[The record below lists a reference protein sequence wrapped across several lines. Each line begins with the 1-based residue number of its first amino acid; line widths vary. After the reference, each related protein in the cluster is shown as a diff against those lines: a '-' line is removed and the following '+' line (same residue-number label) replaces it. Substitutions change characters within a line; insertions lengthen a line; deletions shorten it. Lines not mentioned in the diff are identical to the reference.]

1 METMTFN
8 DFMNYANNEGLKKVY
23 DCMDNNKDIPA
34 IELTFMGKKVEID
47 LHADNY
53 ESLIQFLQSVKDN
66 DYHIN
71 NA

>member
-1 METMTFN
+1 
-8 DFMNYANNEGLKKVY
+8 
-23 DCMDNNKDIPA
+23 MDNNKDIPA